1 LVFAEPDGAP
11 IHPDKFRKRFEVRIG
26 RSGLPPI
33 RFHDLRHTY
42 ATLALRA
49 GVHPKVVAEVLG
61 HANISITLDTYS
73 HAIPA
78 MQESAAATVAR
89 LVFGS

>member
-1 LVFAEPDGAP
+1 VGKPL
-11 IHPDKFRKRFEVRIG
+11 HPSNFLQ
-26 RSGLPPI
+26 RSFYPLLERAGLPRI

>member
-1 LVFAEPDGAP
+1 VFAEPDGTP

-49 GVHPKVVAEVLG
+49 GVHPKAEEVGFEPTGPSRVRRL
-61 HANISITLDTYS
+61 SRSL
-73 HAIPA
+73 P
-78 MQESAAATVAR
+78 SATRPLLREGV
-89 LVFGS
+89 

>member
-1 LVFAEPDGAP
+1 LATTTVMLL
-11 IHPDKFRKRFEVRIG
+11 
-26 RSGLPPI
+26 SG
-33 RFHDLRHTY
+33 
-42 ATLALRA
+42 
-49 GVHPKVVAEVLG
+49 VNPKVVAEVLG